1 VTSNSFRRSP
11 FIMAT
16 SLASTLAL
24 VAPCLAQEPKAHER
38 TEATPA
44 TTTATPDVDYVIGP
58 GDVLHVFIWKEP
70 DLTRNVTV
78 RLDGRITVP
87 LIGDLT
93 AAGRSP
99 SSLAAEIRTA
109 LGRFISTPNV
119 TVEITQTSSSQF
131 YVLGQVLKP
140 GQFPMSG
147 RVTVLQALALA
158 GGFKE
163 FAKTEDIVVVR
174 HEGDSQTFL
183 PFNYK
188 RIQGAR
194 DPAQNLVLRPGDT
207 ILVP

>member
-1 VTSNSFRRSP
+1 VTSNSFRRSL
-11 FIMAT
+11 FLLAT
-16 SLASTLAL
+16 SVVTTLSL
-24 VAPCLAQEPKAHER
+24 VAPCQAQEQKAPER
-38 TEATPA
+38 TEALPA
-44 TTTATPDVDYVIGP
+44 APPASPDVDYVIGP
-58 GDVLHVFIWKEP
+58 GDVLHLFIWKEP

-87 LIGDLT
+87 LIGEIT

-99 SSLAAEIRTA
+99 ASLAGEIRTA
-109 LGRFISTPNV
+109 LGRFIASPNV
-119 TVEITQTSSSQF
+119 TVEVTQTSSAQF

-140 GQFPMSG
+140 GQFSMSG

-163 FAKTEDIVVVR
+163 FAKTEEIVVVR

-188 RIQGAR
+188 RVQSAR